1 MNMLP
6 PGPLQILRGGRY
18 VIRRIMVW
26 LYHILPPKRA
36 SRWLFLREF
45 WAIPEPYMAPATLCS
60 ASHAGTFLLSPRY
73 VIRREPLR
81 YPARTATLSGANLSR
96 WIYR

>member
-26 LYHILPPKRA
+26 LYHILPLKRA

-45 WAIPEPYMAPATLCS
+45 WAILEPYVAPATLCS
-60 ASHAGTFLLSPRY
+60 ASHAGTFLLSP
-73 VIRREPLR
+73 PLR
-81 YPARTATLSGANLSR
+81 YPAQTATLSGANLSR